1 MKKHQLQ
8 TLSPIDGRYA
18 DKCTAIRDLFS
29 EESLIRYR
37 VITEI
42 RWLQFLAQKKEI
54 SHISSIPETINHAME
69 KIIDDFSLDDAVEVK
84 KIESKI
90 NHDVKAVEY
99 FLKEKISINHTLVS
113 IREFIHFA
121 CTSEDINNLSHALML
136 KMVETYFSRK
146 CEM

>member
-42 RWLQFLAQKKEI
+42 RWLQFLAQEKEI
-54 SHISSIPETINHAME
+54 SHISSIPETTNYAME
-69 KIIDDFSLDDAVEVK
+69 NIIGDFSLDDAVEVK

-99 FLKEKISINHTLVS
+99 LSL
-113 IREFIHFA
+113 IH
-121 CTSEDINNLSHALML
+121 I
-136 KMVETYFSRK
+136 
-146 CEM
+146 